1 MIKRIR
7 ESLILKW
14 MVFSI
19 LLATIPLIIVGFGIV
34 QIYHEDL
41 RRSLITVEGIA
52 LAVGILLSLLLT
64 RKLILPIKRLSKE
77 MEEELVQRT
86 RELEALNEM
95 GTLINQTLVDLDTI
109 FPIALEK
116 AMSLTGFEMGS
127 IFMLNEERNILERKF
142 HKGFPPKMLEDGEVL
157 KYGEGVSGR
166 AVILKQPI
174 INSINEYSSF
184 RVSPVLIEGG
194 IQTLVGFPLL
204 AKGKAIG
211 TITLFSRSPH
221 DFTQR
226 EVNLLESIGNQIG
239 LALENAKLFEEVKK
253 RLDELTILYEITK
266 ISTSSLNLDLML
278 REIINS
284 LNSFFKF
291 EALGILLIEENT
303 KILVLHRASY
313 NDLSISDIGKLGL
326 CVGKGITGWV
336 AEKGEPLLVDDV
348 REDDRYICGDENIRS
363 EMCVPLKV
371 GQKVIGVIDAQS
383 KELNAFSENN
393 LRLLNI
399 ATGQIAT
406 IIENVRLYEEIKQS
420 EEKYRTVVEGVHD
433 GVAVLGTDFKFKYVN
448 NRLSE
453 ILGYSKEEL
462 TGMDFQNV
470 LTEEN
475 QQFVIDRYVK
485 WVRKEENTPHFEF
498 DFLRKDGEIRHMEI
512 RNKEMRDSEGNMSFV
527 ALMRDISERKLAEE
541 ALRQSEEKYRTI
553 LENIEDGYYEAD
565 IAGNFTF
572 FNDSMCQIFG
582 YPKEELMGMN
592 NRQYTDKENAKRL
605 FQAFNKVYRTGE
617 PGRGFAYEIIRKDG
631 TKRYI
636 EASISLQKDSSGK
649 PIGFRGVIRDIT
661 ERKQAEEALRQ
672 SEEKYRAI
680 LENIEDGYYEVDLA
694 GNMTFFNDSINRIS
708 GYSKEEAMGM
718 NIRKYT
724 DEETAKKV
732 IQAYNRVYRT
742 GEPYRGYSYEI
753 IAKDETKRYIEVSVS
768 LQKDSSGK
776 PIGFR
781 GILRDITEKKR
792 MEEQLLQSE
801 KLRAVGEMA
810 SGVAHDFNNALAAI
824 LGNTQLLLYTTK
836 DEELKGSLKV
846 IEKVAWDSA
855 QTVRR
860 LQDFTR
866 KSVHQELFKVD
877 VNSIIKDS
885 IEITKP
891 KWKDEVQSRGIHIE
905 MVSNFEEIPTVIGS
919 TSELRE
925 VITNMIFNAIE
936 AMPEGGKIEIRTFQ
950 RKSNVFIQI
959 SDSGIGMTE
968 EVKKKAFEPFF
979 TTKPFSNTGLGLSMS
994 YGVIKRFGGE
1004 IEVESKVGHGATFTI
1019 ILPIGLEG
1027 KEEVD
1032 VSPIIKKGREARI
1045 LVIDDEETVRS
1056 VLSRI
1061 LSQVNHQV
1069 TVAENGEEGIR
1080 LFREKDFDLVLTD
1093 LGMPGMSG
1101 WEVCRAIKK
1110 MSSHIPVGMITGWGI
1125 EVDQAKIEENGID
1138 FVIPKP
1144 FQFDQILKV
1153 VDETIAS
1160 RGSHL

>member
-1 MIKRIR
+1 
-7 ESLILKW
+7 
-14 MVFSI
+14 
-19 LLATIPLIIVGFGIV
+19 
-34 QIYHEDL
+34 
-41 RRSLITVEGIA
+41 
-52 LAVGILLSLLLT
+52 
-64 RKLILPIKRLSKE
+64 
-77 MEEELVQRT
+77 
-86 RELEALNEM
+86 
-95 GTLINQTLVDLDTI
+95 
-109 FPIALEK
+109 
-116 AMSLTGFEMGS
+116 
-127 IFMLNEERNILERKF
+127 
-142 HKGFPPKMLEDGEVL
+142 
-157 KYGEGVSGR
+157 
-166 AVILKQPI
+166 
-174 INSINEYSSF
+174 
-184 RVSPVLIEGG
+184 
-194 IQTLVGFPLL
+194 
-204 AKGKAIG
+204 
-211 TITLFSRSPH
+211 
-221 DFTQR
+221 
-226 EVNLLESIGNQIG
+226 
-239 LALENAKLFEEVKK
+239 
-253 RLDELTILYEITK
+253 
-266 ISTSSLNLDLML
+266 
-278 REIINS
+278 
-284 LNSFFKF
+284 
-291 EALGILLIEENT
+291 
-303 KILVLHRASY
+303 
-313 NDLSISDIGKLGL
+313 
-326 CVGKGITGWV
+326 
-336 AEKGEPLLVDDV
+336 
-348 REDDRYICGDENIRS
+348 
-363 EMCVPLKV
+363 
-371 GQKVIGVIDAQS
+371 
-383 KELNAFSENN
+383 
-393 LRLLNI
+393 LLNI
-399 ATGQIAT
+399 AGGQLAT
-406 IIENVRLYEEIKQS
+406 IIENIRLQEEIKQS
-420 EEKYRTVVEGVHD
+420 EEKYRTVVEGALD
-433 GVAVLGTDFKFKYVN
+433 GVLVVGDGYQIKYVN
-448 NRLSE
+448 ERLAE
-453 ILGYSKEEL
+453 IVGYPREEL
-462 TGMDFQNV
+462 IGMDFRNYLDDESRQ
-470 LTEEN
+470 L
-475 QQFVIDRYVK
+475 VIDRYVRRQK
-485 WVRKEENTPHFEF
+485 GEEVPPRYEF
-498 DFLRKDGEIRHMEI
+498 NVVQKNREI
-512 RNKEMRDSEGNMSFV
+512 RNVEISSTIVKDSQGNVNTIAF
-527 ALMRDISERKLAEE
+527 LKDITDRKQAEE
-541 ALRQSEEKYRTI
+541 ALQRSEETATRLAQENAIMAEIGRIISST
-553 LENIEDGYYEAD
+553 LNIEEVYERFAEEARKLIPFDRIAISLTDLKNNTSTTAYLAGIDVLGRGPAD
-565 IAGNFTF
+565 IIPMAGTVAGEVTRTRSSLLIQGDNINEVASRFPALLPTF
-572 FNDSMCQIFG
+572 QAGLRSMIFVPLMSKDQVIG
-582 YPKEELMGMN
+582 VLSLRSLVPKA
-592 NRQYTDKENAKRL
+592 YTDQDVRLAESIGDQIAGAIANAQL
-605 FQAFNKVYRTGE
+605 FM
-617 PGRGFAYEIIRKDG
+617 
-631 TKRYI
+631 
-636 EASISLQKDSSGK
+636 
-649 PIGFRGVIRDIT
+649 
-661 ERKQAEEALRQ
+661 EREQAEEALRQ
-672 SEEKYRAI
+672 SEERYRTI
-680 LENIEDGYYEVDLA
+680 LENIQEGYFEVNLA
-694 GNMTFFNDSINRIS
+694 GNFTFVNDAECRNL
-708 GYSKEEAMGM
+708 GYTKDELIGM
-718 NIRKYT
+718 NNRQYA
-724 DEETAKKV
+724 DEKSAREL
-732 IQAYNRVYRT
+732 YHLFNEVYRT
-742 GEPYRGYSYEI
+742 GEPVKGYDLELIKKDGIKVFNEI
-753 IAKDETKRYIEVSVS
+753 SVS
-768 LQKDSSGK
+768 LIRGSEGK

-781 GILRDITEKKR
+781 GIARDVTEKKK
-792 MEEQLLQSE
+792 MEEKLLQNE
-801 KLRAVGEMA
+801 KLRALGEMA

-1004 IEVESKVGHGATFTI
+1004 IEVESKVGHGTTFTI

-1056 VLSRI
+1056 VLSQI